1 MLDSHDAVRVFCF
14 AQVRGDASVAALH
27 EKLDAEFHAVN
38 AELHAVH
45 EKLDALHAVHEKL
58 DAIPTLVKHLFNSS
72 AAAAALRMRGTS
84 SSDTHRIP
92 EKTTEAIVKLP

>member
-38 AELHAVH
+38 
-45 EKLDALHAVHEKL
+45 KKL
-58 DAIPTLVKHLFNSS
+58 DAIPTLVRQLVNQCAVASHVRVTPKQRH
-72 AAAAALRMRGTS
+72 T
-84 SSDTHRIP
+84 
-92 EKTTEAIVKLP
+92 

>member
-38 AELHAVH
+38 AELHA
-45 EKLDALHAVHEKL
+45 AHEKL

-72 AAAAALRMRGTS
+72 AAAALRMRGTS